1 MAKQPLQLFGI
12 FEKIDI
18 TGRDD
23 LVGDDLGKG
32 EEKIPE
38 VMARKGMGS
47 CK

>member
-1 MAKQPLQLFGI
+1 LFGI

-18 TGRDD
+18 TGHDD

-32 EEKIPE
+32 EKKIPE
-38 VMARKGMGS
+38 VMARKGVSG